1 MIFSSQ
7 IPTQAITVSNNK
19 TAIDNFVNSHLIK
32 LTNPLI
38 VCESTG
44 GWERVMLVHL
54 AKHNIATHVAHA
66 SKIHHYAKS
75 KGILAKTDKLDSKI
89 ITAFAISEQ
98 LHPSV
103 VFEESQIELK
113 DLVMRQVKLKESMCA
128 EMQRRKHLTKRVQES
143 IKKTIAFY
151 QKELLKLDS
160 EINQIFAASEK
171 YKKDNEIIKS
181 MKGAGAVTAQTMIV
195 LLPELGKINK
205 RQIAALVGVVPYNHD
220 SGRKNGRRKISG
232 GRAEVRNVLYM
243 AALVATRYNPVMKKY
258 YQQLLERK
266 KEKKVSLVAVMRKM
280 LVIFNS
286 MMANQK
292 QFITS

>member
-1 MIFSSQ
+1 
-7 IPTQAITVSNNK
+7 
-19 TAIDNFVNSHLIK
+19 
-32 LTNPLI
+32 
-38 VCESTG
+38 
-44 GWERVMLVHL
+44 
-54 AKHNIATHVAHA
+54 
-66 SKIHHYAKS
+66 
-75 KGILAKTDKLDSKI
+75 
-89 ITAFAISEQ
+89 
-98 LHPSV
+98 
-103 VFEESQIELK
+103 
-113 DLVMRQVKLKESMCA
+113 
-128 EMQRRKHLTKRVQES
+128 
-143 IKKTIAFY
+143 
-151 QKELLKLDS
+151 
-160 EINQIFAASEK
+160 
-171 YKKDNEIIKS
+171 
-181 MKGAGAVTAQTMIV
+181 MIV

-205 RQIAALVGVVPYNHD
+205 RQIAALVGVVPNNHD